1 MFPKKHSFGLVQC
14 WTGNGSLYTFF
25 SFMYSIQYK
34 KKLFK
39 KEKITL
45 KPKYSIIIEKSRF
58 KDNPYSD

>member
-1 MFPKKHSFGLVQC
+1 MFPKKHSFVLVQC

-25 SFMYSIQYK
+25 LLYVFNSIQ
-34 KKLFK
+34 KKLFT